1 MIFVIHGILKQPVP
15 PRDAAFEAALN
26 AHFAQPQLRIINAGY
41 LRNAEGEQVG
51 VMGLIE
57 TESLAR
63 AQAFLEDS
71 PFHTGGF
78 YDSVHLAEYDV
89 EVGRVG

>member
-1 MIFVIHGILKQPVP
+1 MIFALIGILKQPIP

-41 LRNAEGEQVG
+41 LRDERHEPIGLFS
-51 VMGLIE
+51 LIE
-57 TESLAR
+57 TESFER
-63 AQAFLEDS
+63 AKAWLEAS

-78 YDSVHLAEYDV
+78 YDATQIAEYDI
-89 EVGRVG
+89 EVGRVA

>member
-1 MIFVIHGILKQPVP
+1 MIFVIHGILKRPLP

-41 LRNAEGEQVG
+41 LRNAEREQIG
-51 VMGLIE
+51 VLALIE
-57 TESLAR
+57 AETLAR

-71 PFHTGGF
+71 PFHSGGF
-78 YDSVHLAEYDV
+78 YESVHIAEYDV
-89 EVGRVG
+89 EVGKVA